1 MATVFKSLAELQADP
16 PRFSADELAQ
26 LDAMTEEDII
36 RAAEADPDNPPWTD
50 EELARGLFSR
60 EVRRTRAK
68 VRQSQEAFARAL
80 DLPVGTLRNWEQG
93 RFDPDPAARTLIRLV
108 SRDPE
113 HALKVLAG
121 QAVEP

>member
-1 MATVFKSLAELQADP
+1 MTIDPQYAPDP
-16 PRFSADELAQ
+16 PRFSAEELARINA
-26 LDAMTEEDII
+26 LTEEEIA

-50 EELARGLFSR
+50 AELVRGLFAR
-60 EVRRTRAK
+60 EVRRTRA
-68 VRQSQEAFARAL
+68 RLGQSQEAFAAAL
-80 DLPVGTLRNWEQG
+80 GLPVATLRNWEQG

-121 QAVEP
+121 SPG